1 VGKLQRA
8 FKDPKRVALFLAS
21 RLYNV
26 VVDLNKQP
34 HLPVTPLLELEE
46 VRLRARRR
54 TDISD
59 HLPVLFAEAL
69 AAQPKLIVE
78 LGVRSGDS
86 TFVFERVARL
96 SNATLVSCDI
106 DDCSRVS
113 SYERWHFVRED
124 DIAFAAR
131 FQAWCEERGIE
142 PAIDVLFV
150 DTSHLYEHTKH
161 EIAGWFP
168 FLAPKARVFFH
179 DTNLKPVYFRRD
191 GSMGLG
197 WQNQRGVIR
206 AIEEHFGVRL
216 PEKRDFIDARD
227 GWLIRHY
234 ANCSGLTVLSKLPFT
249 SQ

>member
-1 VGKLQRA
+1 MGKLQRA
-8 FKDPKRVALFLAS
+8 SGDPKRVVLFLVS
-21 RLYNV
+21 RLYNL

-34 HLPVTPLLELEE
+34 QPPVTPLLELEE

-59 HLPVLFAEAL
+59 HLSLLFAAAL
-69 AAQPKLIVE
+69 AARPRLIVE
-78 LGVRSGDS
+78 LGVRGGDS

-113 SYERWHFVRED
+113 NYERWHFVRED

-131 FQAWCEERGIE
+131 FGAWCQDHAIE
-142 PAIDVLFV
+142 PSIDVLFI
-150 DTSHLYEHTKH
+150 DTSHLYEHTKQ
-161 EIAGWFP
+161 EIASWFP
-168 FLAPKARVFFH
+168 FLSPTARVFFH

-197 WQNQRGVIR
+197 WQNERGVIR
-206 AIEEHFGVRL
+206 AIEEHFGVSL

-234 ANCSGLTVLSKLPFT
+234 ANCSGLTVLSRLPPSFE
-249 SQ
+249 